1 MAKHAIQQDV
11 ATSLELS
18 PIRTK
23 VGRLLGM
30 IAGDARFIMI
40 FCGWLFQGFP
50 GVAVIQTE

>member
-30 IAGDARFIMI
+30 IAGDARFIMN